1 MIKLEKE
8 IISSSQLNFLVIG
21 FVTGGLVTVPY
32 STQIIN
38 QDNWLAVIIG
48 FILSLPMVLIYIWL
62 AQKFPQNNLLEIHD
76 VVYGP
81 LIGKLISAAYIVFIF
96 NLLIYNLVYVGD
108 FLLTYLLPETPMWI
122 VLLMFTFVCAW
133 AVRLGLEV
141 IARVNPLF
149 VVITLFI
156 TFSTM
161 TLLIPEMDFSN
172 LIPLFDTPMLDFIQ
186 GVHIMITI
194 PYLEI
199 VIFLFFLPSVNNKKQ
214 IKHSILFGFC
224 FGSLFL
230 LLPIIRNTTVLG
242 SLVGI
247 LTSPSYESIRLID
260 IGNYLTRLE
269 VLYAIALI
277 IMLFIKSSL
286 FYYVTVLGIAQLL
299 RLRSYLPLVV
309 PLGIIGICLSLIVH
323 ESSLLNIDTTVDV
336 WPFFALPFEVFLPIL
351 TLLLAKVRKL
361 PKHIQGG

>member
-1 MIKLEKE
+1 MIKFEKE

-38 QDNWLAVIIG
+38 QDNWLAVIIA
-48 FILSLPMVLIYIWL
+48 FILSLPMVLVYIHL
-62 AQKFPQNNLLEIHD
+62 AQRFPKNNLIEIHD
-76 VVYGP
+76 IVYGP
-81 LIGKLISAAYIVFIF
+81 FVGKLISATYIIFVF

-108 FLLTYLLPETPMWI
+108 FSLTYLLPETPMWI
-122 VLLMFTFVCAW
+122 VLLMFTFVCTW
-133 AVRLGLEV
+133 AVRSGLEV
-141 IARVNPLF
+141 IVRVNPLF
-149 VVITLFI
+149 VAITLFI

-161 TLLIPEMDFSN
+161 ILLIPEMDFSN
-172 LIPLFDTPMLDFIQ
+172 LIPLFDTPMPDFIQ
-186 GVHIMITI
+186 GVHVMLTI

-199 VIFLFFLPSVNNKKQ
+199 VIFLFFLPSVNNTKQ
-214 IKHSILFGFC
+214 IPRSILFGFS

-242 SLVGI
+242 PLVGM

-260 IGNYLTRLE
+260 IGNFLTRLE

-286 FYYVTVLGIAQLL
+286 FYYVTVLSIAQLL
-299 RLRSYLPLVV
+299 RLHSYLPLVV

-323 ESSLLNIDTTVDV
+323 EPSLLNIDTTVDV

-351 TLLLAKVRKL
+351 TLLLAKFRKL
-361 PKHIQGG
+361 PKQKQEG